1 MGVKDVK
8 MGIEDVKSVFAN
20 WTPRDLSEAGI
31 VFTESVD
38 PPYDPDLDD
47 YWIVYEASFKP
58 AALDKAGMELC
69 LTEEGYVGVSIEPSK
84 RVTQRLGLWITTDG
98 DVIGHDLMSVSMDGL
113 QLLFDIVVHGRLFIV
128 VRSVLGLELSAKG
141 FISASDYDT
150 LLRSGYDPRDVGL
163 ASMPSGNHDNGPAPV
178 WGKVLSYR
186 PW

>member
-1 MGVKDVK
+1 MGVKDAK
-8 MGIEDVKSVFAN
+8 MDIEDVKGLFAS
-20 WTPRDLSEAGI
+20 WTPGDLSEAGI
-31 VFTESVD
+31 VFTELVD

-47 YWIVYEASFKP
+47 YWIIYEASFKP
-58 AALDKAGMELC
+58 DALDKAGIEFC

-84 RVTQRLGLWITTDG
+84 RVTQRLGLWTTTDG
-98 DVIGHDLMSVSMDGL
+98 DVVGHDLMSVSMDGL
-113 QLLFDIVVHGRLFIV
+113 KLLFDIVVQGRLFIV

-163 ASMPSGNHDNGPAPV
+163 TSLPPGRHDNGPTPV

>member
-1 MGVKDVK
+1 MGVNDAK

-47 YWIVYEASFKP
+47 YWIIYEASFKP
-58 AALDKAGMELC
+58 AALDKAGIEFC

-84 RVTQRLGLWITTDG
+84 RVTQRLRLWTTTDG
-98 DVIGHDLMSVSMDGL
+98 DIIGHDLMSVSMDGL
-113 QLLFDIVVHGRLFIV
+113 QLLFDIVVHGRLFVV
-128 VRSVLGLELSAKG
+128 VRSVLGLELLAKG
-141 FISASDYDT
+141 FISTSDYDT
-150 LLRSGYDPRDVGL
+150 LSRSGYDPRDVGL
-163 ASMPSGNHDNGPAPV
+163 ESMPPGSHDNGPAPV

-186 PW
+186 SW